1 MLDQYNREIN
11 YLRISVTDRCNLR
24 CVYCMPAE
32 GVSLM
37 RHEDILSFDEI
48 AEITRYAVKLGIK
61 KVRLTGGEPLVRKG
75 ITELVSM
82 LSGIKGIE
90 DLSMTTNGILLDKY
104 AKSLKEAGLHR
115 VNISLDSL
123 DQKKYASIT
132 RIGNLNDALRGV
144 DAALQ
149 TGLIPVKINCVIDK
163 SPNEPDAKS
172 VAEYCKK
179 KNIQL
184 RYIYKMDLEH
194 GHFNGVIGGDGGKCS
209 LCNRLRLSADGKIK
223 PCLFS
228 ELEYNVRESG
238 IQKSLEMALANKP
251 KCGTLNKTG
260 HFYNIGG

>member
-1 MLDQYNREIN
+1 MLDQFNREIN

-32 GVSLM
+32 GISLL

-48 AEITRYAVKLGIK
+48 TETTRHAVKLGIK

-82 LSGIKGIE
+82 LAGIKGIE
-90 DLSMTTNGILLDKY
+90 DLSMTTNGILLEKY
-104 AKSLKEAGLHR
+104 AASLKEAGLHR
-115 VNISLDSL
+115 LNISLDSL
-123 DQKKYASIT
+123 NPKRYTEIT
-132 RIGNLNDALRGV
+132 RFGNLNDALKGI
-144 DAALQ
+144 DAALKA
-149 TGLIPVKINCVIDK
+149 GLLPVKINCVIEE

-172 VAEYCKK
+172 VALFCKE
-179 KNIQL
+179 KNLQL

-209 LCNRLRLSADGKIK
+209 QCNRLRLSADGKIK

-228 ELEYNVRESG
+228 ELEYDVRKSG
-238 IQKSLEMALANKP
+238 IQKSFKMALANKP
-251 KCGTLNKTG
+251 KCGTFNTTG